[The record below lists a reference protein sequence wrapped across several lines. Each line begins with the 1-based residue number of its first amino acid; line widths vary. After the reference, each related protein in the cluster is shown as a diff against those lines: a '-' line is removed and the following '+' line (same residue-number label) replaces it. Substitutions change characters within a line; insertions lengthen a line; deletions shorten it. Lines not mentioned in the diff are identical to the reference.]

1 MNWSIGFG
9 SKHFGDG
16 ALTWSWL
23 TVGRALFGFFFFFFS
38 LSLSLKKLIQTSI
51 EAHWLRLSFFCNLIV
66 FFFF

>member
-23 TVGRALFGFFFFFFS
+23 TVGRALFGFFFFFFFFS
-38 LSLSLKKLIQTSI
+38 LKKLIQTKLKKLIQTSI
-51 EAHWLRLSFFCNLIV
+51 EAHWLRL
-66 FFFF
+66 

>member
-23 TVGRALFGFFFFFFS
+23 TVGRAWVGFFFS
-38 LSLSLKKLIQTSI
+38 LSLKKLIQTKLKKLIQTRLKKLIQTSI
-51 EAHWLRLSFFCNLIV
+51 EAHWLRL
-66 FFFF
+66 